1 MHRFT
6 SVCTPLAAALA
17 VMLLVPPASAQV
29 RLPRPSLK
37 ASAMQT
43 VGLTDITVTYSRP
56 GVKGRTIWGG
66 LVPYGQ
72 PWRTGANEA
81 TTFACS
87 EDVTVEGQ
95 KLPAG
100 TYSFLTIPGPTEWT
114 VAFNKEKDLWGA
126 YAYKPEGD
134 VLRVKVK
141 PQTAPASEEWM
152 LFRFADLSWSG
163 ATLVL
168 QWEKLML
175 PIHIGVDDVEQSLTA
190 IRDTIARAKADDW
203 RTLYRGAGFCMDAG
217 VNLDE
222 GARWAEKSVG
232 IEEGYY
238 NVSLLA
244 RYRHKNGDTKDA
256 LALAQKAIKIAKA
269 AKEPPDTAPTERLI
283 AEWSGK

>member
-1 MHRFT
+1 
-6 SVCTPLAAALA
+6 
-17 VMLLVPPASAQV
+17 
-29 RLPRPSLK
+29 
-37 ASAMQT
+37 
-43 VGLTDITVTYSRP
+43 
-56 GVKGRTIWGG
+56 
-66 LVPYGQ
+66 
-72 PWRTGANEA
+72 
-81 TTFACS
+81 
-87 EDVTVEGQ
+87 
-95 KLPAG
+95 
-100 TYSFLTIPGPTEWT
+100 
-114 VAFNKEKDLWGA
+114 
-126 YAYKPEGD
+126 
-134 VLRVKVK
+134 VK
-141 PQTAPASEEWM
+141 PQAAPASEEWM